1 MDIVRHEFLSVGSA
15 LQNHS
20 ADRSRDVVCA
30 TGPGLLTATV
40 KAAIIK
46 HQLGTG
52 PHFPSVL

>member
-1 MDIVRHEFLSVGSA
+1 MRHEFLSVGSA

-52 PHFPSVL
+52 AHFPSVL